1 VPSSPASPARALIFD
16 CDGVLAD
23 TERYGH
29 LPAFNQTF
37 AEFGLPV
44 RWSVAEYREKVRIGG
59 GKERLASLLTPEFV
73 AAAGL
78 PADPARQRAEVAA
91 WHRRKTEIYTGLV
104 ASGAVP
110 PRPGIA
116 RIVAEALAAGW
127 TLAVA
132 STSAEV
138 SVRATLER
146 AVGAEN
152 ARAVTV
158 FAGDVVAHKKPA
170 PDIYRLA
177 VDSLGVPARYVV
189 VVEDSRNG
197 LLAATGAGL
206 ACVITVNDF
215 TAGEDFSEAAL
226 VVSSL
231 GDPGGERTEVLA
243 NRSRAAPGGW
253 ITLAD
258 LASVMPGSDES
269 GGSDQPGGAVSSVS
283 PSAAGRPQLPA
294 DPTAVPQTQG
304 APMSTASFGD
314 VEVVVRTIAQVAVDN
329 EKDFGDL
336 DAVVGDGDFGYS
348 MARGFELVLQDWDG
362 FDRADIG
369 TFLKKVAVVIT
380 SRIGGTSGPIWGTA
394 FLRAGATAGAVDELE
409 PAQVVA
415 MLRAAIAGIKAR
427 GKSDVGDKTLLD
439 ALVPAVDTIEA
450 QIAEGHDAAT
460 TLAAAAATAR
470 ERAEATRPMQAM
482 RGRASYT
489 GERSIGTLDA
499 GAVAVA
505 VMFEALA
512 ERWPELP
519 AQS

>member
-1 VPSSPASPARALIFD
+1 MADSSTPVMVLD

-59 GKERLASLLTPEFV
+59 GKERMASLLTPEFV
-73 AAAGL
+73 SAADL
-78 PADPARQRAEVAA
+78 PADPEGQQAVIAA

-116 RIVAEALAAGW
+116 RIVGEALAGGW
-127 TLAVA
+127 PIAVA
-132 STSAEV
+132 STSAET

-146 AVGAEN
+146 AVGTEQ
-152 ARAVTV
+152 ARAVKV
-158 FAGDVVAHKKPA
+158 FAGNIVPHKKPA
-170 PDIYRLA
+170 PDIYLLA
-177 VDSLGVPARYVV
+177 LDSLGVPADRVI

-197 LLAATGAGL
+197 LLAATRAGL
-206 ACVITVNDF
+206 TCVITVNDF
-215 TAGEDFSEAAL
+215 TADEDFSEAAL
-226 VVSSL
+226 VVTSL
-231 GDPGGERTEVLA
+231 GDPGGNRTTVLA
-243 NRSRAAPGGW
+243 NRSQARPGDW

-258 LASVMPGSDES
+258 LASVLPPPPAAARPPRGDASD
-269 GGSDQPGGAVSSVS
+269 
-283 PSAAGRPQLPA
+283 
-294 DPTAVPQTQG
+294 QG
-304 APMSTASFGD
+304 APMSEASLGD
-314 VEVVVRTIAQVAVDN
+314 VEVVVRTIATVAVDN
-329 EKDFGDL
+329 EKYFGEL

-348 MARGFELVLQDWDG
+348 MARGFELVLQNWDD

-369 TFLKKVAVVIT
+369 TFLKKIAVAIT

-394 FLRAGATAGAVDELE
+394 FLRAGTTAGPAAKLE
-409 PAQVVA
+409 PAQIVA
-415 MLRAAIAGIKAR
+415 MLRASVEGIKAR
-427 GKSDVGDKTLLD
+427 GRSDVGDKTLLD
-439 ALVPAVDTIEA
+439 ALVPAVDTIEEHIG
-450 QIAEGHDAAT
+450 QGHDTAT
-460 TLAAAAATAR
+460 TLRAAAVTAR
-470 ERAEATRPMQAM
+470 EQAEATRPMQAM

-512 ERWPELP
+512 DLWPERP
-519 AQS
+519 VQS